1 MVSSVQSPAFAAS
14 RQPLQESEEPFEQ
27 IDGQV
32 CIANIGPRERRRRL
46 TSGIVLLS
54 LGVGIGAVLVV
65 SHVPSLWR
73 LPLFVLFYA
82 GAAGVF
88 QWREKT

>member
-1 MVSSVQSPAFAAS
+1 MTLS
-14 RQPLQESEEPFEQ
+14 RQRLAFMGSQRPQQESKEPFEQ
-27 IDGQV
+27 IEGQV

-46 TSGIVLLS
+46 IPGIVMLA
-54 LGVGIGAVLVV
+54 LGTGIAAVLVI

-73 LPLFVLFYA
+73 LPLFLLFYG
-82 GAAGVF
+82 GASGVF